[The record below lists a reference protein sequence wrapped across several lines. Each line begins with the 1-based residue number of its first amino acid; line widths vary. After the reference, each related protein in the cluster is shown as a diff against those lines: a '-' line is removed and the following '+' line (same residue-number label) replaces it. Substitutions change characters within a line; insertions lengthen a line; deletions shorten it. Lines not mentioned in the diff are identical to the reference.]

1 MHKKIVYQRNKG
13 RKEGQNSYM
22 GTNDQGNRLGIGIHR
37 QLTVQKKEN
46 FVYQR
51 NYDEYDTTQNARQ

>member
-1 MHKKIVYQRNKG
+1 
-13 RKEGQNSYM
+13 M

-51 NYDEYDTTQNARQ
+51 NYDEYDTT